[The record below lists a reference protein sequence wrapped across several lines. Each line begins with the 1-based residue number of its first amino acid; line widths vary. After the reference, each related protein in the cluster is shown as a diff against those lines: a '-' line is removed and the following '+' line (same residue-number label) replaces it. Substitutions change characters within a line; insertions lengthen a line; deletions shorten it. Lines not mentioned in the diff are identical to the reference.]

1 MRLPAMEAGSPQT
14 LMIERTLVD
23 RIPALAGLPAEAK
36 AAFAERAREV
46 TYPKGKPIY
55 ALLKPP
61 QELVMVLEGLAKM
74 TAVAASGVER
84 IVYVYRPGE
93 ILGSRVLLETSPEAS
108 YEVTAMETVRAVAVS
123 RSDFLALGRSHPD
136 LIMAV
141 TAELSRRL
149 DQVTRRVLAAMS
161 VEVPV
166 RLSHLLLDFA
176 SREQSGDNDG
186 FVPLVHTLT
195 HDTMAQ
201 IIGASRPH
209 TSTVLRDLE
218 EAGAVKR
225 RSRRGLLVKPERLR
239 EIVELEGAESA

>member
-1 MRLPAMEAGSPQT
+1 MEAGSPQT
-14 LMIERTLVD
+14 PMIERTLVD
-23 RIPALAGLPAEAK
+23 RIPALAALPAEAK

-74 TAVAASGVER
+74 TAVSASGVER

-141 TAELSRRL
+141 TAEFSRRL

-176 SREQSGDNDG
+176 SGERSDDNDG

-225 RSRRGLLVKPERLR
+225 RSRRGLLVRPERLR
-239 EIVELEGAESA
+239 EIVELEGAENA